1 MKNDKENIKGVDI
14 MNGNFNWIK
23 ISERIANKILEY
35 KDNDEEL
42 MDIIQNIK
50 TDDIMNLRV

>member
-1 MKNDKENIKGVDI
+1 